1 MRELLYNI
9 LIPRMLCNFGAVTI
23 LLQICLILFGIN
35 LLLIGTPFDKMSD
48 HLKLLR
54 QLLALS
60 GETFEDELR
69 RLVQIILYY

>member
-1 MRELLYNI
+1 
-9 LIPRMLCNFGAVTI
+9 MLCNFGAVAI

-35 LLLIGTPFDKMSD
+35 LLLISTPFDKMSD
-48 HLKLLR
+48 HFKLLR

-69 RLVQIILYY
+69 